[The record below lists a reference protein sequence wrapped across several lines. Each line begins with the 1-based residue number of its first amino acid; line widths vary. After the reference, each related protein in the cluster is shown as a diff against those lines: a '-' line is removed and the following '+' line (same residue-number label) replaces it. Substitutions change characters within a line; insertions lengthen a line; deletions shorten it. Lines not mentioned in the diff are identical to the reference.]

1 MLPALTAGSPGPMTH
16 GLLWLPLLLVFVL
29 LTALGWLERRRQ
41 SLFRAWAEG
50 SELAKLDAC
59 GAAQLRDGILSWS
72 SFEAGRLQP
81 QGRFEIKQLE
91 LVELLALGSGEAP
104 LTAESQGAC
113 RLRLVGGGQQCDL
126 PFADAERAR
135 RWIDELMARSRC
147 DL

>member
-1 MLPALTAGSPGPMTH
+1 MTH

-41 SLFRAWAEG
+41 QLFRDWAAG
-50 SELAKLDAC
+50 AELAKLDAC
-59 GAAQLRDGILSWS
+59 GAARLRDGILSWS
-72 SFEAGRLQP
+72 SFEAGQLQP
-81 QGRFEIKQLE
+81 QGSFEIKQLE

-104 LTAESQGAC
+104 LTEESQGAC
-113 RLRLVGGGQQCDL
+113 RLRLVGGGQQRDL

-147 DL
+147 EL